1 MKIRHVSYNGQFVLH
16 ARGGEGPEGDL
27 FDCLVCEKT
36 STGFRYTYD
45 VFNLDVH
52 CSSVSEPFVY
62 EGHLHP
68 LYYEHEASI
77 TTCDTCQNIMC
88 SSVMFVSLAW
98 IFLVQLCLKH
108 NQMTKHPLSLC
119 YIGVIYAREESE
131 SKYVV
136 LRHVC

>member
-1 MKIRHVSYNGQFVLH
+1 MREEVKVPKVI
-16 ARGGEGPEGDL
+16 
-27 FDCLVCEKT
+27 CLIVCEKT